1 MLRNKGTKRRD
12 LSCSLQKRKAAIST
26 EVAIGIALTVV
37 VLFLA
42 MGLFNGNLKIMLANS
57 GISNLWSNNGQKA
70 DWSEKKAVDLTQAQ
84 KFVQLTGEQGLED
97 YLTRAQA
104 AIEKYKTNPPKTEA
118 EMEDLAKQATIAR
131 IGNKLTNED
140 KLNFYTSYGIY
151 IDPSY
156 GKTYINYNTPNVKVI
171 SYNDV
176 GKLNLNNP
184 SDQLTLITV
193 VIGKKF

>member
-26 EVAIGIALTVV
+26 EVAIGIVLTVA

-42 MGLFNGNLKIMLANS
+42 MGLFNGNLKNMLANS

-70 DWSEKKAVDLTQAQ
+70 DWSQKKAVDLTQAQ

-104 AIEKYKTNPPKTEA
+104 AIEKYKANPPKTEA
-118 EMEDLAKQATIAR
+118 EVEDLAKQATIAK
-131 IGNKLTNED
+131 IGDVLSSED
-140 KLNFYTSYGIY
+140 KLFFQDKYNIKIDDKVNYETKITNTNKRISFNDKRNF
-151 IDPSY
+151 D
-156 GKTYINYNTPNVKVI
+156 
-171 SYNDV
+171 
-176 GKLNLNNP
+176 LNEPL
-184 SDQLTLITV
+184 DQLS
-193 VIGKKF
+193 VIREISEKNF